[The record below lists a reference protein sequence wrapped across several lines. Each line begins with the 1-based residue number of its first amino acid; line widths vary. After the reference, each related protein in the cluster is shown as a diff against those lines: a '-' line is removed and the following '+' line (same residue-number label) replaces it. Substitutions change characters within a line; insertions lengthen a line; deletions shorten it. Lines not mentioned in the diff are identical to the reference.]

1 MTRYSQQGIGL
12 IEVLV
17 ALLLL
22 AVAMLGFSAM
32 QINAVKATDESL
44 MRTRAM
50 SVMRGGADAIRAYAI
65 PAEKNAFVAGVN
77 QNNKTKVACKTTSSC
92 TSEQMANNDGVNLR
106 EFARANEMQIRV
118 MDCPGTTST
127 QTRQCMIAS
136 WGKTDPQMTDSNA
149 TKGRINCAKA
159 TGVYNAGATCFIME
173 AY

>member
-1 MTRYSQQGIGL
+1 MTAKYSQQGIGL
-12 IEVLV
+12 IEVLI

-50 SVMRGGADAIRAYAI
+50 SVMRGGADAIRAYSI
-65 PAEKNAFVAGVN
+65 DAEKDAFVAGVN
-77 QNNKTKVACKTTSSC
+77 SNKAKISCQIASAC

-106 EFARANEMQIRV
+106 EFATANEMQIRV
-118 MDCPGTTST
+118 IDCPETTST

-136 WGKTDPQMTDSNA
+136 WGKTDPQLTNNTPA
-149 TKGRINCAKA
+149 TGRVNCADNA
-159 TGVYNAGATCFIME
+159 GVYNAGATCFIME